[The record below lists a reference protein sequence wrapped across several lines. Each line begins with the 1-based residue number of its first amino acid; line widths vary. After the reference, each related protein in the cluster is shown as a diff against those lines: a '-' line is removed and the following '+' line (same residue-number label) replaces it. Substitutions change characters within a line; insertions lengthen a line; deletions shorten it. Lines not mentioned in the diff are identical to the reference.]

1 MKSGLDIIGDV
12 PWGTHFC
19 QFYQTKDDLLEILP
33 PYFKAG
39 LENNEFGMWVTADP
53 LTPADAREAMAK
65 AMPDFASY
73 LEKGRIEILPHTEW
87 YLKGGS
93 FNLNRVLDGWVS
105 KLDQATAQ
113 GCSGMRVTGNTAWLE
128 RSDWDGFAEYEAAI
142 NGVIGKYNMMALC
155 TYWLDKCSATDVMD
169 VIRNHEFAL
178 IRKGSRWEVIENAAY
193 KQAQQALLESER
205 KYRDLMESLQE
216 GVWVVDK
223 EMRTAFVN
231 PHMAAMLGYAVAE
244 MMGKPLFSFIDESN
258 LSLARERME
267 RRWQGVKEQVEF
279 EFRRKDGSPLHVIIN
294 ATPLTDHLGNFSGV
308 IAGIVDI
315 TERKRFEESLRESEE
330 RYRRIVETAQEGI
343 IIGSPENRFVFV
355 NQRMADMLGYAREE
369 MVGKTGLDFMDADQK
384 YQVTSFRKRLKE
396 GQVVH
401 DEYKWRRKDGSTMW
415 TLCSASG
422 IYDEVGR
429 HLGNVAM
436 HNDITERKLLEQKLA
451 YLASFPEIN
460 PLPVVEIDRLG
471 TVEYINPA
479 ARQLFPD
486 LAEKSNRHPYL
497 EGLAQLMR
505 SRRLLGSGHMT
516 REVKVGER
524 YYEQVLYAVEDVQHI
539 RIYGRD
545 VTEHRQMEED
555 LRRSEERLKKAQEI
569 AHLGSWDL
577 DLRNNRLFW
586 SDEVYRIFG
595 LQPQEFS
602 ATYEA
607 FLDAVHPDDR
617 AAVDNAYSNSLRQG
631 RDEYE
636 IEHRVVRKSNGE
648 IRFVHE
654 KCKHIRDGSGQVIRS
669 VGMVHDITERK
680 QAEEALLKSRE
691 ELRLLADFTYDWE
704 SWIDQNRNYLYVSPS
719 CERITGY
726 RAEEFLRDPDLM
738 ARLVLPEDWAIFDN
752 HRQSSLV
759 ESAGPAEID
768 FRIQSRTGEIRWI
781 SHYCQSVFGSDGIWL
796 GRRAS
801 NRDITERKQ
810 AEEALRQAR
819 DYLDNLLNY
828 ANAPIIVWDPAFRI
842 TRFNHAFERLTG
854 RKAGEVLGKQL
865 DILFPKQSR
874 ERSLTHI
881 YRAVAGERWEVQ
893 EIPILHVD
901 GTVRTVLWNSANLYA
916 SDGRT
921 VVATIAQG
929 QDITERK
936 EAEEEIKILNEILK
950 ARAQALEAANTE
962 LEAFSYSVS
971 HDLRGPLRSMD
982 GFSLALLED
991 YGDKLDA
998 QAKDLLQRIR
1008 AASQFMAELIDGI
1021 LTLSRVTRT
1030 EIRWQRVNLS
1040 ELAESIASELQGT
1053 QPERQVEFII
1063 KPGVSAYG
1071 DATLLRLVVRNL
1083 LDNAWKFT
1091 GKVSCPRI
1099 EFGVARRGSQ
1109 TVYFVRDNG
1118 AGFDMAYADKLFTPF
1133 QRLHSEDDFAGTGIG
1148 LATLRRI
1155 INRHGGRIWG
1165 ESEVGKGATFYFTL
1179 KRPSRKEIVR

>member
-1 MKSGLDIIGDV
+1 MKTGLDIIGEV

-19 QFYQTKDDLLEILP
+19 QFYQTKDDLLEILI

-39 LENNEFGMWVTADP
+39 LEGNEFGMWVTADP
-53 LTPADAREAMAK
+53 LTPADAREAMVK

-105 KLDQATAQ
+105 KLDQAMAQ

-128 RSDWDGFAEYEAAI
+128 RRDWDGFAEYETAI
-142 NGVIGKYNMMALC
+142 NSVIGKYRMMALC

-216 GVWVVDK
+216 GVWVIDK
-223 EMRTAFVN
+223 DMRTTFVN
-231 PHMAAMLGYAVAE
+231 PHMAAMLGYTVPE
-244 MMGKPLFSFIDESN
+244 IMGKPLFSFIDESN
-258 LSLARERME
+258 LSIVKELME
-267 RRWQGVKEQVEF
+267 QRWRGVREQVEF
-279 EFRRKDGSPLHVIIN
+279 EFHRKDGSRLISLISAAPVFDDRGDL
-294 ATPLTDHLGNFSGV
+294 SGV
-308 IAGIVDI
+308 IAGIVDL
-315 TERKRFEESLRESEE
+315 TARERVEEELRESE
-330 RYRRIVETAQEGI
+330 
-343 IIGSPENRFVFV
+343 
-355 NQRMADMLGYAREE
+355 
-369 MVGKTGLDFMDADQK
+369 
-384 YQVTSFRKRLKE
+384 
-396 GQVVH
+396 
-401 DEYKWRRKDGSTMW
+401 
-415 TLCSASG
+415 
-422 IYDEVGR
+422 
-429 HLGNVAM
+429 
-436 HNDITERKLLEQKLA
+436 
-451 YLASFPEIN
+451 
-460 PLPVVEIDRLG
+460 
-471 TVEYINPA
+471 
-479 ARQLFPD
+479 
-486 LAEKSNRHPYL
+486 
-497 EGLAQLMR
+497 
-505 SRRLLGSGHMT
+505 RRLNT
-516 REVKVGER
+516 
-524 YYEQVLYAVEDVQHI
+524 
-539 RIYGRD
+539 
-545 VTEHRQMEED
+545 
-555 LRRSEERLKKAQEI
+555 AQEI
-569 AHLGSWDL
+569 AHLGSWEL
-577 DLRNNRLFW
+577 DLVNNQLTW

-595 LQPQEFS
+595 LQPQEFG

-617 AAVDNAYSNSLRQG
+617 AAVDDAYSNSLRQG
-631 RDEYE
+631 KDEYE

-648 IRFVHE
+648 VRFVHE
-654 KCKHIRDGSGQVIRS
+654 KCKHTRDESGRVILS

-680 QAEEALLKSRE
+680 QAEEALRQTRDYLDNLLNYANAPIIVWAPAFRITRFNHAFEHLTGHKAGDVLGKHLDILFPKQSRE
-691 ELRLLADFTYDWE
+691 ESLTHIRRAMAGERWEVQEIPILRVDGTVRTVLWNSAT
-704 SWIDQNRNYLYVSPS
+704 LY
-719 CERITGY
+719 
-726 RAEEFLRDPDLM
+726 A
-738 ARLVLPEDWAIFDN
+738 
-752 HRQSSLV
+752 
-759 ESAGPAEID
+759 
-768 FRIQSRTGEIRWI
+768 
-781 SHYCQSVFGSDGIWL
+781 SDGRTVVATIAQ
-796 GRRAS
+796 GQ
-801 NRDITERKQ
+801 DITERKQ
-810 AEEALRQAR
+810 AEEALRQTR

-854 RKAGEVLGKQL
+854 HKAGEVIGKHL
-865 DILFPKQSR
+865 DILFPKRSR
-874 ERSLTHI
+874 EESLTHI
-881 YRAVAGERWEVQ
+881 RRAMAGERWEVQ
-893 EIPILHVD
+893 EIPILRVD
-901 GTVRTVLWNSANLYA
+901 GTVRTVLWNSATLYA
-916 SDGRT
+916 SDGQT

-936 EAEEEIKILNEILK
+936 QAEEEIKSLNEILK

-991 YGDKLDA
+991 YSDELDA
-998 QAKDLLQRIR
+998 QAKDHLQRIR
-1008 AASQFMAELIDGI
+1008 AASQFMGQLIDGI
-1021 LTLSRVTRT
+1021 LMLSRVTRT
-1030 EIRWQRVNLS
+1030 EIRWERVNLS
-1040 ELAESIASELQGT
+1040 ELAESIVLELQGT

-1063 KPGVSAYG
+1063 KPGVFAYG

-1099 EFGVARRGSQ
+1099 EFGVTRRGGQ

-1133 QRLHSEDDFAGTGIG
+1133 QRLHSEEDFAGTGIG

-1179 KRPSRKEIVR
+1179 KRPSRKEIMR